1 MFDTRGGKVHAGVLR
16 HANSDVVQIEAL
28 GLGVDFHGAAHT
40 FGHRRLRH
48 PEGRMD
54 GDDDDV
60 KLGESLVVEAQASS
74 IRGAVDRPP

>member
-40 FGHRRLRH
+40 F
-48 PEGRMD
+48 
-54 GDDDDV
+54 DDDDV